1 MSYVRTAHFRM
12 TLFVFICVSVG
23 AAISIKSL
31 IILNCPVFIGM
42 ERLEE
47 LFSFSEQ
54 ESYQLQVTPPPLD
67 SSESRES
74 FQYGYISYKL
84 PVNVFP
90 FIQCRNENK
99 PYSGTQA
106 QDKSKMINQSW

>member
-1 MSYVRTAHFRM
+1 M
-12 TLFVFICVSVG
+12 TSFVFICVSVG
-23 AAISIKSL
+23 AAIFIKSL

-47 LFSFSEQ
+47 LFSFSGQ
-54 ESYQLQVTPPPLD
+54 ESYQLQVTGNPPPPPLD

-74 FQYGYISYKL
+74 FQYDYISYKL

-90 FIQCRNENK
+90 FIQCRKENK
-99 PYSGTQA
+99 PYSGTQV
-106 QDKSKMINQSW
+106 QGKSKMINQS

>member
-1 MSYVRTAHFRM
+1 M
-12 TLFVFICVSVG
+12 G

-54 ESYQLQVTPPPLD
+54 ESYQLQVTPPLD

-106 QDKSKMINQSW
+106 QDKSKMINQS

>member
-1 MSYVRTAHFRM
+1 M

-42 ERLEE
+42 ERFEE

-54 ESYQLQVTPPPLD
+54 ESYQLQVTPPLD

-74 FQYGYISYKL
+74 FQYVYISYKL

-106 QDKSKMINQSW
+106 QDKSKMINQS

>member
-1 MSYVRTAHFRM
+1 M

-54 ESYQLQVTPPPLD
+54 ESYQLQVTPPLD

-74 FQYGYISYKL
+74 FQYVYISYKL

-106 QDKSKMINQSW
+106 QDKSKMINQS

>member
-1 MSYVRTAHFRM
+1 M
-12 TLFVFICVSVG
+12 TSFVFICVSVG

-31 IILNCPVFIGM
+31 ILNCPVFIGM

-47 LFSFSEQ
+47 LF
-54 ESYQLQVTPPPLD
+54 LD

-106 QDKSKMINQSW
+106 QDKSKMINQS

>member
-1 MSYVRTAHFRM
+1 
-12 TLFVFICVSVG
+12 
-23 AAISIKSL
+23 
-31 IILNCPVFIGM
+31 M

-54 ESYQLQVTPPPLD
+54 ESYQLQVTPPLD

-74 FQYGYISYKL
+74 FQYVYISYKL

>member
-1 MSYVRTAHFRM
+1 M
-12 TLFVFICVSVG
+12 G

-47 LFSFSEQ
+47 LFSFSGQ
-54 ESYQLQVTPPPLD
+54 ESYQLQVTPTSPPLD

-74 FQYGYISYKL
+74 FQYDYISYKL